1 MSFAKKFAVGC
12 TLVGMAVTGAIVG
25 AQAVMHRSVAQING
39 EHQLPAIEHA
49 VEIFRDANG
58 IPTIRAMTLRDA
70 FVAQGFVHAQ
80 DRYFQMDMY
89 RRIAAGRLAEIAGR
103 PAVGTDILMRRHRFN
118 VVAQGIL
125 GGLDI
130 ETREMLD
137 AYSAGVNA
145 GLSALRSS
153 APEYTL
159 LGAQPEGWTPHDT
172 VLMSLFMQ
180 IGLSRTGDHEQ
191 MMSVLDAAFPPEVVD
206 FLTPRA
212 TRFDVLADGTEA
224 DYRPAAIPGPELFTA
239 APTDP
244 DPAPASVMPDEA
256 VPGSNNWAVAGWRSA
271 HSGAMVANDMHL
283 GLSVPNIWSRVQ
295 LEWTDPDGTER
306 RAAGV
311 SLPGAPGLIV
321 GSNGFVA
328 WGFTNVTGDFIDH
341 VVIEPEEGDAARYR
355 TPEGAEPFGEHTEL
369 IRVRGG
375 EDVTHTWR
383 STRWGLVSGEDH
395 EGRELVEVWIA
406 HCPDRNNLRILEM
419 LSART
424 LEEGLEAVRGWK
436 GPPQNVLL
444 ACSEGRIAWMVSGW
458 IPKRV
463 GFDGTRSV
471 SWADAGVGWDGPID
485 ESERPFVVDPPSGV
499 LMTANARTL
508 PLAESITVGHNFAL
522 GVRQQRI
529 GELLAESQ
537 KHDERSLLDIALDT
551 RSPVFDPYARI
562 LRDITRDSDEAMRS
576 LAGRLAEQW
585 NGHADA
591 DCRAYFLIR
600 RFRSEVHDRTLGPVV
615 RIHNRI
621 SIAYSPGWFGS
632 EETVLR
638 LLEARPEHW
647 LDPRYESWDVLLSEA
662 LDATITRLQSE
673 FPQTG
678 IQTAWGHANR
688 LRMEHPLS
696 SMTRGLLRGFDMPR
710 DPQSGDALCV
720 RVATSAFGASQ
731 RMVVSPGRES
741 EGILHLP
748 GGISGHPM
756 SAYFRA
762 GHDDWVRGRASALL
776 AGQSV
781 SRMVLVP
788 SP

>member
-1 MSFAKKFAVGC
+1 MSFAKKFAVCC

-25 AQAVMHRSVAQING
+25 AQALMHRSVAQLNG
-39 EHQLPAIEHA
+39 EHPVAGIERP

-58 IPTIRAMTLRDA
+58 IPTIRAATLRDA

-80 DRYFQMDMY
+80 DRSFQMDMY
-89 RRIAAGRLAEIAGR
+89 RRIASGRLAEVAGR
-103 PAVGTDILMRRHRFN
+103 PAVGTDIGMRRHRFN
-118 VVAQGIL
+118 DVAQGIL
-125 GGLDI
+125 DRMGP
-130 ETREMLD
+130 ETRAMLD
-137 AYSAGVNA
+137 AYSVGVNA
-145 GLSALRSS
+145 GLGALRSHP
-153 APEYTL
+153 PEYTL
-159 LGAQPEGWTPHDT
+159 LGTQPEGWSAHDT
-172 VLMSLFMQ
+172 VLVSLFMQ
-180 IGLSRTGDHEQ
+180 IGLSRVGNHER
-191 MMSVLDAAFPPEVVD
+191 MMSVLDAAFPAEVVD
-206 FLTPRA
+206 FLTPRT

-224 DYRPAAIPGPELFTA
+224 DYQPLSIPGPEFFRA
-239 APTDP
+239 VSTDP
-244 DPAPASVMPDEA
+244 EVAPASEMLDEA
-256 VPGSNNWAVAGWRSA
+256 VPGSNNWAVAGWRSV

-341 VVIEPEEGDAARYR
+341 VVIEPDEVDPTRYR
-355 TPEGAEPFGEHTEL
+355 TPEGTEPFGEHTEI

-375 EDVTHTWR
+375 EDVTHTWQ

-444 ACSEGRIAWMVSGW
+444 ACAEGRIAWMVSGW
-458 IPKRV
+458 IPKRI
-463 GFDGTRSV
+463 GFDGTRPV
-471 SWADAGVGWDGPID
+471 SWADPGVGWDGPID
-485 ESERPFVVDPPSGV
+485 ESDRPSIVDPPSGV

-508 PLAESITVGHNFAL
+508 PLAESVAVGHNFSL

-529 GELLAESQ
+529 GTLLAENKQ
-537 KHDERSLLDIALDT
+537 HDERSLLDIALDT
-551 RSPVFDPYARI
+551 RSAVFDPYAEF
-562 LRDITRDSDEAMRS
+562 LRNITRDSDSPMHS

-600 RFRSEVHDRTLGPVV
+600 RFRAEVHERVLGPTV
-615 RIHNRI
+615 RVHNRI
-621 SIAYSPGWFGS
+621 SIAYSAGWLGT
-632 EETVLR
+632 EEVVLR
-638 LLEARPEHW
+638 LLEERPEHW
-647 LDPRYESWDVLLSEA
+647 LDPRYESWDALLSEA
-662 LDATITRLQSE
+662 LDATITRLRSD
-673 FPQTG
+673 FPRTG
-678 IQTAWGHANR
+678 IQTPWGHANR

-696 SMTRGLLRGFDMPR
+696 SMTRGLLRGFDMPG
-710 DPQSGDALCV
+710 DPQPGDALCV
-720 RVATSAFGASQ
+720 RVATPGFGASQ

-748 GGISGHPM
+748 GGVSGHPM

-762 GHDDWVRGRASALL
+762 GHDDWVQGRASPLL
-776 AGQSV
+776 AGPPV
-781 SRMVLVP
+781 SRMVLSA

>member
-1 MSFAKKFAVGC
+1 MSFAKKFAVFC

-25 AQAVMHRSVAQING
+25 AQAIMHRSVAQANG
-39 EHQLPAIEHA
+39 EHELPSIEHA

-80 DRYFQMDMY
+80 DRSFQMDMY
-89 RRIAAGRLAEIAGR
+89 RRIAAGRLAEVAGG
-103 PAVGTDILMRRHRFN
+103 PAVGTDIRMRRHRFTE
-118 VVAQGIL
+118 VAQGIL
-125 GGLDI
+125 DRMEI

-137 AYSAGVNA
+137 AYSDGVNA
-145 GLSALRSS
+145 GFDSLRSS
-153 APEYTL
+153 TPEYTL
-159 LGAQPEGWTPHDT
+159 LGARPEAWSARDT
-172 VLMSLFMQ
+172 VLVSLFMQ
-180 IGLSRTGDHEQ
+180 IGLSRAGDHER
-191 MMSVLDAAFPPEVVD
+191 MMSVLDAAFPREVVD
-206 FLTPRA
+206 FLTPRS
-212 TRFDVLADGTEA
+212 TRFDVLADGTVA

-239 APTDP
+239 ARTDP
-244 DPAPASVMPDEA
+244 EPVPASAMPDEA

-271 HSGAMVANDMHL
+271 HSGAMIANDMHL

-328 WGFTNVTGDFIDH
+328 WGFTNATGDFIDH
-341 VVIEPEEGDAARYR
+341 VVIEPDEDDPARYR
-355 TPEGAEPFGEHTEL
+355 VPEGTEPFGEHTEV

-383 STRWGLVSGEDH
+383 STRWGLVSGKDH

-406 HCPDRNNLRILEM
+406 HCPDRNNLRVLE
-419 LSART
+419 LLNART
-424 LEEGLEAVRGWK
+424 LEDGLEAVRGWK

-444 ACSEGRIAWMVSGW
+444 ACSDGRIAWMVSGW
-458 IPKRV
+458 IPNRV
-463 GFDGTRSV
+463 GFDGTRPV

-485 ESERPFVVDPPSGV
+485 EEDRPFIVDPPSGV

-522 GVRQQRI
+522 GVRQRRI
-529 GELLAESQ
+529 GDLLAENQ

-551 RSPVFDPYARI
+551 RSPVFDPYAMI
-562 LRDITRDSDEAMRS
+562 LHEITRHSDDAMRS
-576 LAGRLAEQW
+576 LAGRLAKQW
-585 NGHADA
+585 NGHADV
-591 DCRAYFLIR
+591 DCRAYLLIR
-600 RFRSEVHDRTLGPVV
+600 RFRSEVHNRVLGPVV
-615 RIHNRI
+615 RIHNGI
-621 SIAYSPGWFGS
+621 SIEYSPGWLGS

-638 LLEARPEHW
+638 LLEERPEHW
-647 LDPRYESWDVLLSEA
+647 LDPRYDSWDALLSEA
-662 LDATITRLQSE
+662 VDATIIRLQSD
-673 FPQTG
+673 FPRTG
-678 IQTAWGHANR
+678 IQTPWGHANR

-696 SMTRGLLRGFDMPR
+696 SMTGGLLRGFDMPR
-710 DPQSGDALCV
+710 TPQPGDALCV
-720 RVATSAFGASQ
+720 RVATPAFGASQ
-731 RMVVSPGRES
+731 RMVVSPGREP

-748 GGISGHPM
+748 GGVSGHPV

-762 GHDDWVRGRASALL
+762 GHDDWVKGRASDLL
-776 AGQSV
+776 AGPPV
-781 SRMVLVP
+781 GRMVLVP